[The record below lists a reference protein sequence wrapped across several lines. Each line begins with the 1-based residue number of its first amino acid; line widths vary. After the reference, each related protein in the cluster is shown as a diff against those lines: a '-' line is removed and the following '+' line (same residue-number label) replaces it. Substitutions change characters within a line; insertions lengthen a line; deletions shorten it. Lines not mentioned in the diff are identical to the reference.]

1 MSEGGNIARVEDD
14 EQADAQAQPFPEG
27 HARWVLAAALLAV
40 FVGSLDLTVITT
52 LLPKMISDLQI
63 NTADINRY
71 IWIVSGYLLAYMV
84 TIPVLGRV
92 SDILGRRPIF
102 AGALVIFVVGS
113 ILSARAGGLAGLVTG
128 RAIQGF
134 GGGALVPVT
143 MALVGDILPPRRR
156 AAVIGLVGA
165 VDTMGWV
172 LGPLYGAALLG
183 LTGSW
188 RSVFWIN
195 VPIAI
200 LTVLILLFTWRGV
213 RQQRTRERLDL
224 VGALLLSASLV
235 CLNLALS
242 AGAEAGSGGGQLG
255 GSANPLAAYRWP
267 LLGGALVAMIA
278 FVLWERRA
286 KSPLIPLS
294 LFRLP
299 VFSAA
304 TIANL
309 LVGASLIVVMVDVP
323 LFASL
328 VVDDPK
334 RASLVGAA
342 LLTPFTLLM
351 AIGSVIGGVLTGRF
365 NARPVAV
372 VGVMIAAIGL
382 ALMRFWTDSIQV
394 IPMSA
399 TLVLAGFGFGIV
411 IAPVASVAINV
422 VRRAHYGVASGLIVV
437 TRLIGMTVGLSV
449 LSGWGVGRLSVLL
462 QSNAPVRMPG
472 ESDIDFQTRTF
483 AYIGEQTIHYSL
495 VVLRET
501 FVVAAIVCAVAVL
514 PALMFAHHRADRRG
528 ALHDSS
534 AVAGT
539 FDD

>member
-1 MSEGGNIARVEDD
+1 MKRVTLARNSDD
-14 EQADAQAQPFPEG
+14 ERAAEQAQPFPEG
-27 HARWVLAAALLAV
+27 RARWVLAAALLAV
-40 FVGSLDLTVITT
+40 FVGSLDLTVIAT
-52 LLPKMISDLQI
+52 LLPKMVSDLQI

-71 IWIVSGYLLAYMV
+71 VWIVSGYLLAYMV

-92 SDILGRRPIF
+92 SDILGRRPVF
-102 AGALVIFVVGS
+102 AGALAIFLVGS
-113 ILSARAGGLAGLVTG
+113 ILSARAGSLAALVTG

-165 VDTMGWV
+165 IDTMGWV

-188 RSVFWIN
+188 RTVFWIN
-195 VPIAI
+195 VPIAVI
-200 LTVLILLFTWRGV
+200 TVVVLLFTWRGV

-224 VGALLLSASLV
+224 AGALLLSASLV

-242 AGAEAGSGGGQLG
+242 SGSEAGSGTGQLG
-255 GSANPLAAYRWP
+255 GSASPLAAYRWS

-278 FVLWERRA
+278 FILWERRA
-286 KSPLIPLS
+286 KSPLVPLA

-309 LVGASLIVVMVDVP
+309 LIGASLIVVMVDVP

-342 LLTPFTLLM
+342 LLTPFTLMM
-351 AIGSVIGGVLTGRF
+351 AVGSIIGGILTGRF
-365 NARPVAV
+365 SARPVAV
-372 VGVMIAAIGL
+372 VGVVLAATGL
-382 ALMRFWTDSIQV
+382 ALMRFWSDSIRAV
-394 IPMSA
+394 PMSV
-399 TLVLAGFGFGIV
+399 TLLLAGLGFGVV

-422 VRRAHYGVASGLIVV
+422 VRRTHYGVASGLVVV
-437 TRLIGMTVGLSV
+437 TRLIGMTVGLS
-449 LSGWGVGRLSVLL
+449 LLGGWGVGRLSTLL
-462 QSNAPVRMPG
+462 QRNAPTRMTA
-472 ESDIDFQTRTF
+472 ESDLDFQTRTF
-483 AYIGEQTIHYSL
+483 AYIGAQTVHFSL

-501 FVVAAIVCAVAVL
+501 FVAAAIVCAVAVI
-514 PALMFAHHRADRRG
+514 PALIFAKQRAEHRGMA
-528 ALHDSS
+528 HDQ
-534 AVAGT
+534 AATVPG
-539 FDD
+539 D

>member
-1 MSEGGNIARVEDD
+1 MSERASIARIADD
-14 EQADAQAQPFPEG
+14 EGINEQAPPFPEG
-27 HARWVLAAALLAV
+27 RARWVLAAALLAV
-40 FVGSLDLTVITT
+40 FVGSLDLTVIAT
-52 LLPKMISDLQI
+52 LLPKMVSDLQI

-71 IWIVSGYLLAYMV
+71 VWVVSGYLLAYMV

-92 SDILGRRPIF
+92 SDILGRRPVF
-102 AGALVIFVVGS
+102 AGALAIFLVGS
-113 ILSARAGGLAGLVTG
+113 LLSARAGGLAALVTG

-143 MALVGDILPPRRR
+143 MALVGDVLPPRRR

-165 VDTMGWV
+165 IDTMGWV

-188 RSVFWIN
+188 RTVFWIN

-200 LTVLILLFTWRGV
+200 VTVLMLLFTWRGV
-213 RQQRTRERLDL
+213 RQQSTRERLDL
-224 VGALLLSASLV
+224 AGALLLSASLV

-242 AGAEAGSGGGQLG
+242 SGSEAGSGSGQLG
-255 GSANPLAAYRWP
+255 GSASPLAAYRWP

-278 FVLWERRA
+278 FIVWERRA
-286 KSPLIPLS
+286 RSPLVPLA

-309 LVGASLIVVMVDVP
+309 LIGASLIVVMVDVP

-328 VVDDPK
+328 VVDNQQ

-342 LLTPFTLLM
+342 LLTPFTLMM
-351 AIGSVIGGVLTGRF
+351 ALGSVIGGILTGRYS
-365 NARPVAV
+365 ARPVAV
-372 VGVMIAAIGL
+372 VGVVLAASGL
-382 ALMRFWTDSIQV
+382 ALMRFWTDSIRV
-394 IPMSA
+394 VPMSA
-399 TLVLAGFGFGIV
+399 TLLLAGLGFGAV

-422 VRRAHYGVASGLIVV
+422 VRRTHYGVASGLVVV

-449 LSGWGVGRLSVLL
+449 LSGWGVGRLSALL
-462 QSNAPVRMPG
+462 QRNAPTRMTN
-472 ESDIDFQTRTF
+472 ESDLDFQTRTF
-483 AYIGEQTIHYSL
+483 AYIGEQTVHYSL

-501 FVVAAIVCAVAVL
+501 FVVAAIVCAVAL
-514 PALMFAHHRADRRG
+514 IPALMFVKQRAGRSG
-528 ALHDSS
+528 ALHDHP
-534 AVAGT
+534 APAPG
-539 FDD
+539 D